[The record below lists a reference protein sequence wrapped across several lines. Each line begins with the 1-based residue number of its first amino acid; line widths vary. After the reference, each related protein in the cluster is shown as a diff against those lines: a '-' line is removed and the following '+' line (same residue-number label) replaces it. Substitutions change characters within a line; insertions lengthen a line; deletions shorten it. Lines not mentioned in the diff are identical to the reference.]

1 MNSISS
7 AVLPPSLMVVC
18 HLQGL
23 FLAFQ
28 QSCTFIHLTCNVA
41 ASASPSATF
50 FGLVEL
56 SCTLDHLFSH
66 SFLYTVHILLYIPQT
81 QISYAKYDHIW
92 DIQSSGKGDVRK
104 RIACGLGGVEISLG
118 HSTCSLWKPSWRL
131 WNKFHWNL
139 WGSEDFLTF
148 GNAFRTY

>member
-1 MNSISS
+1 MNSKNSVNSVNSVSS
-7 AVLPPSLMVVC
+7 AVLPPSLMVFC
-18 HLQGL
+18 YMQG
-23 FLAFQ
+23 FIIAFQ
-28 QSCTFIHLTCNVA
+28 HSCTFIHLTCNVA

-66 SFLYTVHILLYIPQT
+66 SFIALYSTHSYNPQT
-81 QISYAKYDHIW
+81 RLSYARYDHIW

-118 HSTCSLWKPSWRL
+118 HSTCSLWKPSRRL
-131 WNKFHWNL
+131 WNKFSI
-139 WGSEDFLTF
+139 GI
-148 GNAFRTY
+148 

>member
-1 MNSISS
+1 MNSVNSVSS
-7 AVLPPSLMVVC
+7 AVLSPSFMVFC
-18 HLQGL
+18 YRQG
-23 FLAFQ
+23 FIIAFQ
-28 QSCTFIHLTCNVA
+28 HSCTFIHLTCNVV

-66 SFLYTVHILLYIPQT
+66 SFLYTVHILSYIPQT
-81 QISYAKYDHIW
+81 RLSYARYDHIW

-118 HSTCSLWKPSWRL
+118 RSTCSLWKPSWRL
-131 WNKFHWNL
+131 WIL
-139 WGSEDFLTF
+139 GSFDIT
-148 GNAFRTY
+148 GQCV

>member
-118 HSTCSLWKPSWRL
+118 HSTCRLWKPSWRL
-131 WNKFHWNL
+131 WI
-139 WGSEDFLTF
+139 WGSLDKT
-148 GNAFRTY
+148 GQCVQT